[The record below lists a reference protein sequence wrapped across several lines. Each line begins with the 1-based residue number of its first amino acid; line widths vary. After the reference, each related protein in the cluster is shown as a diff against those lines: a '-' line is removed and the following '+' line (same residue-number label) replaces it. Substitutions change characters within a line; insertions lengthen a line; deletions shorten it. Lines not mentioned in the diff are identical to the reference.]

1 MDMLKTTLYTILIL
15 NCYLLIGQETGLK
28 IEDVLS
34 VDFQPER
41 LESIRS
47 LKNGDQYTTLS
58 VSYEEKKSI
67 IYQHYYSGKKRK
79 AILVE
84 NDSNKGIPFFTDY
97 TFSKNETKL
106 LLETEM
112 NPIYRRSKQAIYW
125 VYDIENKAIE
135 KLFPH
140 KIPS

>member
-1 MDMLKTTLYTILIL
+1 MLKTTLYTILIL

-84 NDSNKGIPFFTDY
+84 NDSNKGIPLLKDPKY
-97 TFSKNETKL
+97 PSSKVINALNFL
-106 LLETEM
+106 LLLISFGE
-112 NPIYRRSKQAIYW
+112 II
-125 VYDIENKAIE
+125 
-135 KLFPH
+135 L
-140 KIPS
+140 